1 MDRTE
6 SDTLNGFPSMKMTLL
21 PGGCGFYEFP
31 IKAGQINALIQ
42 PAKKKGEIYWDYCD
56 KVAFLNHVDK
66 KGITN
71 DTNMTKKG

>member
-31 IKAGQINALIQ
+31 VKPGQTVSFVQ
-42 PAKKKGEIYWDYCD
+42 PAKKKGEIYW
-56 KVAFLNHVDK
+56 VLF
-66 KGITN
+66 
-71 DTNMTKKG
+71 